1 MQLGELIEKMTTSDR
16 LVIINAAGQVIYRGY
31 AANFA
36 HGTIN
41 PLRRVK
47 RFGLDMETYKRTEKK
62 SRVPAHDIHNYAAGS
77 RNKVYGWEI
86 TAVKEYPQAV
96 ALEELGM
103 KRAPQSWQYVR

>member
-47 RFGLDMETYKRTEKK
+47 RFGAGYGN
-62 SRVPAHDIHNYAAGS
+62 VQAHRKDVGLGKHTGTAGADTS
-77 RNKVYGWEI
+77 
-86 TAVKEYPQAV
+86 
-96 ALEELGM
+96 
-103 KRAPQSWQYVR
+103 

>member
-47 RFGLDMETYKRTEKK
+47 RFGLGETLWAGYGN
-62 SRVPAHDIHNYAAGS
+62 VQAHRKDVGLGKHTGTAGADTS
-77 RNKVYGWEI
+77 
-86 TAVKEYPQAV
+86 
-96 ALEELGM
+96 
-103 KRAPQSWQYVR
+103 

>member
-1 MQLGELIEKMTTSDR
+1 MADARI
-16 LVIINAAGQVIYRGY
+16 AGNGSCCPITAPEMVAENGIK
-31 AANFA
+31 NFEEA
-36 HGTIN
+36 
-41 PLRRVK
+41 
-47 RFGLDMETYKRTEKK
+47 EKK

>member
-47 RFGLDMETYKRTEKK
+47 RFVQEMTNRETLWAGYGNVQAHRKDVGLGKHTGT
-62 SRVPAHDIHNYAAGS
+62 AGADTS
-77 RNKVYGWEI
+77 
-86 TAVKEYPQAV
+86 
-96 ALEELGM
+96 
-103 KRAPQSWQYVR
+103 

>member
-47 RFGLDMETYKRTEKK
+47 TLWAGYGNVQAHRKDVGLGKHTGT
-62 SRVPAHDIHNYAAGS
+62 AGADTS
-77 RNKVYGWEI
+77 
-86 TAVKEYPQAV
+86 
-96 ALEELGM
+96 
-103 KRAPQSWQYVR
+103 